1 MQQDEHWAFTRLQS
15 VEPPAVEAP
24 EFCRTPIDQFVQA
37 ELQNAGLNLGLET
50 DRRTLI
56 RRISFTLTGL
66 PPTPDEIEQIPG
78 ATQVLMPL
86 RTLIDH
92 YLASPQYGIRWGR
105 HWLDA
110 AGYADSNGYF
120 NADSDRPLAYRYR
133 DYVVRSINADKPF
146 DQFVRE
152 QIAGDELAGFDPEQ
166 HRQAATPEMIDMLD
180 RDALSA

>member
-1 MQQDEHWAFTRLQS
+1 M
-15 VEPPAVEAP
+15 
-24 EFCRTPIDQFVQA
+24 
-37 ELQNAGLNLGLET
+37 GLSPET

-66 PPTPDEIEQIPG
+66 PPTPDEIERFL
-78 ATQVLMPL
+78 ADESSNAVE
-86 RTLIDH
+86 TLIEN

-110 AGYADSNGYF
+110 AGYEDSNCYF

-152 QIAGDELAGFDPEQ
+152 QFTGDELAGFNPEQ
-166 HRQAATPEMIDMLD
+166 HRRAASPKMIDMLIATYYLRNGQD
-180 RDALSA
+180 GSGESDGNPDEVRID

>member
-1 MQQDEHWAFTRLQS
+1 M
-15 VEPPAVEAP
+15 
-24 EFCRTPIDQFVQA
+24 
-37 ELQNAGLNLGLET
+37 GLSPET

-66 PPTPDEIEQIPG
+66 PPTPDEIERFL
-78 ATQVLMPL
+78 ADESSNAVE
-86 RTLIDH
+86 TLIEN

-110 AGYADSNGYF
+110 AGYEDSNGYF

-152 QIAGDELAGFDPEQ
+152 QFTGDELAGFNPEQ
-166 HRQAATPEMIDMLD
+166 HRRAASPKMIDMLIATYYLRNGQD
-180 RDALSA
+180 GSGESDGNPDEVRID